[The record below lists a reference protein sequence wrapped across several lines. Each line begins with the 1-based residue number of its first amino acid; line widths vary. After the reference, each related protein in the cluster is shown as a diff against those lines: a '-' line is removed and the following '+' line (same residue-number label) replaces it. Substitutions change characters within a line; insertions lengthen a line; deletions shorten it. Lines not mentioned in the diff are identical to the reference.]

1 MDASFFSPL
10 FGDTII
16 RSQLWQW
23 PTALHL
29 SWSAAKYGQRAAL
42 GMFTH
47 RRSQQ
52 QEHCLPHRLPGT
64 QPESRC

>member
-23 PTALHL
+23 PTALQL
-29 SWSAAKYGQRAAL
+29 SWSAAECGQRAACAPSITTA
-42 GMFTH
+42 GA
-47 RRSQQ
+47 
-52 QEHCLPHRLPGT
+52 LPPASVARNPA
-64 QPESRC
+64 